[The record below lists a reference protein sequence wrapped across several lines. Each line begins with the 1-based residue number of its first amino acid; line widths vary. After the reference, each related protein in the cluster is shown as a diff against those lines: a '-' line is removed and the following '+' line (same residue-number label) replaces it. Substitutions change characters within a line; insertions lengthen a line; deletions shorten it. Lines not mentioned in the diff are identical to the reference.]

1 MGYTL
6 GEAARAT
13 GLNKSSIL
21 KAIRAGKISGTK
33 DEHGQ
38 WDIQPCELHRV
49 YPARSEDNGAGNG
62 ADNYRHPP
70 DIALTEA
77 NARASV
83 AEQRLS
89 DLKAML
95 DRAHQECHRWR
106 DEASAWRD
114 HAQRLALPKPVP
126 ERQLQ
131 SWWAWLRSTG

>member
-21 KAIRAGKISGTK
+21 KAIRVGKISGTK
-33 DEHGQ
+33 NEQGQ
-38 WDIQPCELHRV
+38 WNIQPCELHRV
-49 YPARSEDNGAGNG
+49 YPAHSEDNGAGNG
-62 ADNYRHPP
+62 TGNDRHPP
-70 DIALTEA
+70 DNALMEA
-77 NARASV
+77 NTRASV

-95 DRAHQECHRWR
+95 DRAHQECDRWR
-106 DEASAWRD
+106 DEAFAWRD
-114 HAQRLALPKPVP
+114 QAQRLALPKPVP

-131 SWWAWLRSTG
+131 SWWAWLRG